1 MKVKIIYYLTYREKK
16 IKLYNCEIAPF
27 LEDKVKLK
35 KNVEE
40 ARAMLV
46 GVKNK
51 KVNRYRFVNSSV
63 DEVQNTSAARID
75 DINTSQYVPK
85 ELGYSR

>member
-1 MKVKIIYYLTYREKK
+1 
-16 IKLYNCEIAPF
+16 
-27 LEDKVKLK
+27 
-35 KNVEE
+35 
-40 ARAMLV
+40 MLL

-51 KVNRYRFVNSSV
+51 KVSRYRFVNSSV

>member
-1 MKVKIIYYLTYREKK
+1 
-16 IKLYNCEIAPF
+16 
-27 LEDKVKLK
+27 
-35 KNVEE
+35 
-40 ARAMLV
+40 MLV